1 MLCFHLFLSICIHLR
16 LSFTHDWWLF
26 SGANLVL
33 GFLISKAGVDSYLWL
48 LQKEQ
53 GNTGCSHPVI
63 MEFKPGQTAVFIVP
77 RVEKVPR
84 KCLS

>member
-16 LSFTHDWWLF
+16 LSVTHDWWLF

-53 GNTGCSHPVI
+53 ENTGCSHPCDHGIQAWADCCVHSAQSR
-63 MEFKPGQTAVFIVP
+63 EGP
-77 RVEKVPR
+77 
-84 KCLS
+84 